1 MLKISL
7 FYSCFWISLQIHNW
21 DKWCHLV
28 SGKAFVY
35 KRQNAIG
42 QLRNGGKKPIVQ
54 GTRRTFA
61 PKACIKTLTPLYFSV
76 TRGNKCILI
85 FSLQWKNFR
94 LFLLPKI
101 FTLVT
106 LWCTT
111 FRNPCTLAL
120 LILLGYVER

>member
-42 QLRNGGKKPIVQ
+42 SIFAFNALLFRKKHDNEFVMQLWKEWKFKNESIEADVGPQLKKP
-54 GTRRTFA
+54 F
-61 PKACIKTLTPLYFSV
+61 
-76 TRGNKCILI
+76 
-85 FSLQWKNFR
+85 
-94 LFLLPKI
+94 
-101 FTLVT
+101 
-106 LWCTT
+106 
-111 FRNPCTLAL
+111 
-120 LILLGYVER
+120 